1 MRAVLTGV
9 FVVTLA
15 GCAAGGIR
23 GGRTPDV
30 AGCDADDF
38 ATGHVVFF
46 GLTNNLGPGTIM
58 KRYAGKGVGPEVLV
72 DSLVADQAS
81 PSPSVSSSTVVH
93 HGRDWA
99 CSLGDS
105 VARVF
110 DANRAVG
117 ILPASDS
124 DNAKLALASRITVT
138 VDAVRWDDLLE
149 GPYRAV
155 VDHLS
160 DAGLKTDL
168 LAGRYLIVSRALAAK
183 GIKVTALYDRSTG
196 AGVKA
201 ALGDGQRSL
210 VHGKVT
216 AVVNLAWEGTTKL
229 VITAPSEVYIA
240 GQFRKFGSGRSAS
253 GDGTVEATD
262 PTGQMLV
269 RGGG

>member
-1 MRAVLTGV
+1 MRAVLVGV
-9 FVVTLA
+9 YLVTLA
-15 GCAAGGIR
+15 GCAAGLTSR
-23 GGRTPDV
+23 SRTPDV
-30 AGCDADDF
+30 SGCEADDF

-72 DSLVADQAS
+72 DRLVADQTFTSTS
-81 PSPSVSSSTVVH
+81 PSSVVH

-117 ILPASDS
+117 ILPTSDS

-149 GPYRAV
+149 GPFRAV
-155 VDHLS
+155 VDHLN

-168 LAGRYLIVSRALAAK
+168 LAGRYLIVSRALAAR
-183 GIKVTALYDRSTG
+183 GIKVTALYDRSIG

-201 ALGDGQRSL
+201 ALGDGRRNL
-210 VHGKVT
+210 VQGRVT
-216 AVVNLAWEGTTKL
+216 AAVNLAWDGTTKL
-229 VITAPSEVYIA
+229 VITAPTEVYIA
-240 GQFRKFGSGRSAS
+240 GQFRKFGSGGSP

-262 PTGQMLV
+262 PSGQMLI